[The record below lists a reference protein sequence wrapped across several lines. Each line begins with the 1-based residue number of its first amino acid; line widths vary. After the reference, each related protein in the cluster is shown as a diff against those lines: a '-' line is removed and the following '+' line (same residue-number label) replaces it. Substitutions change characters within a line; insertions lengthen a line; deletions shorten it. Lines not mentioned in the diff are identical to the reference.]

1 MIVVD
6 LLLALA
12 VSVLLTAIFL
22 RFVHEHGPWR
32 KPWAFALVVFLFAW
46 VGGAWVAPGLNG
58 GWWVTY
64 WIPFLMV
71 GLVTTLLIVAISPR
85 HDLETREDAEQFHR
99 EEKAVL
105 LSVIVLWWTLGAT
118 LLGLIIAA
126 YLR

>member
-1 MIVVD
+1 MLWID
-6 LLLALA
+6 LLLALVVSALLSA
-12 VSVLLTAIFL
+12 VFL

-46 VGGAWVAPGLNG
+46 VGGAWVAPGLHSG
-58 GWWVTY
+58 WVTY

-71 GLVTTLLIVAISPR
+71 GLLPAILIAALSPR
-85 HDLETREDAEQFHR
+85 HNLATLEDTEQFHQ

-105 LSVIVLWWTLGAT
+105 LSVIVLWWILGAT
-118 LLGLIIAA
+118 LVGLIIAA